1 MLLDSQ
7 IYGVTVFSDRAL
19 IERTAK
25 VSLAAGEHSLV
36 FGRLPVG
43 LDTNSIQVGGGQK
56 CILLEIK
63 AKDVHLNEIPDEQKK
78 ELHHEIEQLEF
89 KIEELNDKVEIFRQ
103 EKELLQKLTE
113 LSSDTPKKG
122 LFPILVPDKVNEIL
136 SFYSGKM
143 TQIDQDLRL
152 NNRELVK
159 LNEQL
164 NKLKQQANLYN
175 NASLKTE
182 KQVEIKLFTEEDTE
196 HILILSYVVMNAS
209 WRPIYDLRLNSEE
222 KKFVVGYNAI
232 ITQKTGEKWEN
243 VKLKLSTAKPQIS
256 ASQPRLSAW
265 FIDVFYP
272 APPSPKMKK
281 EQSYR
286 SAMPMSMK
294 SMSVSD
300 EVDKFM
306 EAEEAPMPVLEA
318 KIETGASAVN
328 FAIQGIHSVNDNNEK
343 HKVAISNLNFD
354 AILDYNAVPKFSPYA
369 YLTATSTN
377 NSEFPMLAG
386 DANIFLD
393 NNFVANSNLKLVAPN
408 QEFKISLGIDE
419 GVQIEYKLVN
429 KFSKDEGLFSKKNKI
444 VFEYKIEIK
453 NNKKID
459 CLIKIKDQI
468 PVSQNQDIKVE
479 LLDPKYKEDSPNLKK
494 TDDGIIEWNQKI
506 NPGEK
511 FQIGLKF
518 SVEYPREI
526 EVTGLE

>member
-1 MLLDSQ
+1 MQLDSQ
-7 IYGVTVFSDRAL
+7 IYSVTVFSDRAL

-25 VSLAAGEHSLV
+25 VSLTSGEHSLV
-36 FGRLPVG
+36 FGGLPVG

-63 AKDVHLNEIPDEQKK
+63 SKDVNLNEIPDEQKK
-78 ELHHEIEQLEF
+78 ELHHEIEQLEYQ
-89 KIEELNDKVEIFRQ
+89 IEELNDKVEIFRQ
-103 EKELLQKLTE
+103 EKDLLQKLTE
-113 LSSDTPKKG
+113 LSSETPKKG
-122 LFPILVPDKVNEIL
+122 LFPLLVPDKVNEIL

-143 TQIDQDLRL
+143 NQIDQDLRQ

-159 LNEQL
+159 LNEQI
-164 NKLKQQANLYN
+164 NKLKQQANQYN
-175 NASLKTE
+175 KKALKTE
-182 KQVEIKLFTEEDTE
+182 KQVEIKLFAEEEAE
-196 HILILSYVVMNAS
+196 HFLILSYVVMNAS

-222 KKFVVGYNAI
+222 KKFVVGYNAV

-243 VKLKLSTAKPQIS
+243 VKLKLSTARPNIS
-256 ASQPRLSAW
+256 ATQPQLSTW
-265 FIDVFYP
+265 FINVFYP
-272 APPSPKMKK
+272 SPPSPKMKK
-281 EQSYR
+281 ELSYR

-300 EVDKFM
+300 ES
-306 EAEEAPMPVLEA
+306 EEYLAAEESPMPVVEA
-318 KIETGASAVN
+318 QIESGASAVS
-328 FAIQGIHSVNDNNEK
+328 FTIPGTHSVNDNNEE
-343 HKVAISNLNFD
+343 HKVSISNLTFD
-354 AILDYNAVPKFSPYA
+354 AILDYNAVPKFSTFA

-393 NNFVANSNLKLVAPN
+393 NNFVTNSYIKLVAPN

-419 GVQIEYKLVN
+419 SVQIDYKLVN

-444 VFEYKIEIK
+444 VYEYKTEIK
-453 NNKKID
+453 NNKKIE
-459 CLIKIKDQI
+459 CLIKVKDQI
-468 PVSQNQDIKVE
+468 PVSQNQEIKIE
-479 LLDPKYKEDSPNLKK
+479 LLDPKYKEDTANLKK
-494 TDDGIIEWNQKI
+494 TDDGIIEWNHKI

-511 FQIGLKF
+511 VVIGLKF